1 MIHDHTQGQT
11 FDPYHEAQ
19 LNADVVFG
27 EYLNQLEYE
36 AHIDNELFKECLI
49 AIRWIMDNMAIVN
62 YDLTSHLIKIILP
75 LKARLEERLNIIQLD
90 NSAENCELPF

>member
-1 MIHDHTQGQT
+1 MLHDPTQGET

-19 LNADVVFG
+19 LNVDAAFG
-27 EYLNQLEYE
+27 EHQNQLEHE
-36 AHIDNELFKECLI
+36 AHLDNELFKESLI

-62 YDLTSHLIKIILP
+62 YDLTAHLLKLIMPIKS
-75 LKARLEERLNIIQLD
+75 KLEERLNIIPLD